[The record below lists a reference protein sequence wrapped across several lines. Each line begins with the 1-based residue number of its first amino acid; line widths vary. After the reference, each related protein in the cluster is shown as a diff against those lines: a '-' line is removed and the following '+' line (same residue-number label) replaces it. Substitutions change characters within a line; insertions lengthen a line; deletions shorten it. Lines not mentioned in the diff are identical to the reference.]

1 MHRTAVNVIAALLLA
16 LVPAAASGQELVD
29 GGDVE
34 TILEIAKA
42 HGEAELESRTSGD
55 PRISGRINGLGYQL
69 FFMNCT
75 DGKDCEDLN
84 FYAGFADLKPTV
96 DAINDWNR
104 NKRFGNAYL
113 DSDLDAV
120 IEFDVNL
127 EFGVARDN
135 LDAAFGLWE
144 LLLQQYAEHIGYR
157 PGA

>member
-1 MHRTAVNVIAALLLA
+1 MHRTALTVIVASVLA
-16 LVPAAASGQELVD
+16 VLPVTAFAQELVN

-34 TILEIAKA
+34 AILEIAKA
-42 HGEAELESRTSGD
+42 HGEASLEAQSSGD

-84 FYAGFADLKPTV
+84 FYAGFAELKPTV

-127 EFGVARDN
+127 EFGVTRDN

-157 PGA
+157 PS

>member
-1 MHRTAVNVIAALLLA
+1 MYRIALTAIAAAVMAVLPLN
-16 LVPAAASGQELVD
+16 VSGQELVD

-34 TILEIAKA
+34 TILEIAQA
-42 HGEAELESRTSGD
+42 HGEASLESQGDGD

-75 DGKDCEDLN
+75 AGKDCEDLN
-84 FYAGFADLKPTV
+84 FYAGFAELKPTV

-127 EFGVARDN
+127 EFGVTRDN

>member
-1 MHRTAVNVIAALLLA
+1 MHRTALTAIVASVLA
-16 LVPAAASGQELVD
+16 FLPLQAFAQEMVD
-29 GGDVE
+29 GSDVE
-34 TILEIAKA
+34 VILEIANA
-42 HGEAELESRTSGD
+42 HGEASLESQSGGN
-55 PRISGRINGLGYQL
+55 PRMSGRINGLGYQL

-84 FYAGFADLKPTV
+84 FYAGFAELKPTV

-157 PGA
+157 PS

>member
-1 MHRTAVNVIAALLLA
+1 MIALVLAALPLPTLA
-16 LVPAAASGQELVD
+16 QELVD

-34 TILEIAKA
+34 VILSIAQA
-42 HGEAELESRTSGD
+42 HGEASLESQSDGD
-55 PRISGRINGLGYQL
+55 PRISGQINGLAYQL

-75 DGKDCEDLN
+75 DGADCEDLN

-127 EFGVARDN
+127 EFGVSRDN
-135 LDAAFGLWE
+135 LDATFGLWE

-157 PGA
+157 TGQ

>member
-1 MHRTAVNVIAALLLA
+1 MHRTARTVIVATVLA
-16 LVPAAASGQELVD
+16 VLSAPTLAQELVD
-29 GGDVE
+29 GGDVDA
-34 TILEIAKA
+34 ILEIAKA
-42 HGEAELESRTSGD
+42 HGEAVLEIQTDGD

-75 DGKDCEDLN
+75 AGKDCEDLN
-84 FYAGFADLKPTV
+84 FYAGFAELKPTV

-127 EFGVARDN
+127 EFGVSRDN

-157 PGA
+157 TRP

>member
-1 MHRTAVNVIAALLLA
+1 MHRTALRVIAALALA
-16 LVPAAASGQELVD
+16 TLPVAAPAQELVD
-29 GGDVE
+29 GSNVE

-42 HGEAELESRTSGD
+42 HGEATLESQSDGD

-75 DGKDCEDLN
+75 GGKDCEDLN
-84 FYAGFADLKPTV
+84 FYAGFAELKPTV

-127 EFGVARDN
+127 EFGVTRDN

-157 PGA
+157 PGT

>member
-1 MHRTAVNVIAALLLA
+1 MHRTALTVIVASLLA
-16 LVPAAASGQELVD
+16 VLPLPALAQEVVD

-34 TILEIAKA
+34 VILEIAKA
-42 HGEAELESRTSGD
+42 HGEATLESQEGGD

-75 DGKDCEDLN
+75 GGKDCEDLN
-84 FYAGFADLKPTV
+84 FYAGFAELKPTV

-120 IEFDVNL
+120 IEYDVNL
-127 EFGVARDN
+127 EFGVTREN

-157 PGA
+157 PS

>member
-1 MHRTAVNVIAALLLA
+1 MYRTALT
-16 LVPAAASGQELVD
+16 LVAASVLAVLAPVAFAQEVVD
-29 GGDVE
+29 GGDIE
-34 TILEIAKA
+34 IILEIAKA
-42 HGEAELESRTSGD
+42 HGEANLEAQSDGD
-55 PRISGRINGLGYQL
+55 PRISGKINGLGYQL

-75 DGKDCEDLN
+75 EGQDCEDIN
-84 FYAGFADLKPTV
+84 FYAGFAELKPTV

-127 EFGVARDN
+127 EFGVTRDN

-157 PGA
+157 PN

>member
-1 MHRTAVNVIAALLLA
+1 MHRTARTAMVATVLA
-16 LVPAAASGQELVD
+16 VLSAPTLAQELVD
-29 GGDVE
+29 GGNID

-42 HGEAELESRTSGD
+42 HGEAVLETQTDGD

-75 DGKDCEDLN
+75 ASKDCEDLN
-84 FYAGFADLKPTV
+84 FYAGFAELKPTV

-127 EFGVARDN
+127 EFGVSRDN

-157 PGA
+157 TGT

>member
-1 MHRTAVNVIAALLLA
+1 MHRTALTAIV
-16 LVPAAASGQELVD
+16 ASVLSFLPLQAFAQEMVD
-29 GGDVE
+29 GSDVE
-34 TILEIAKA
+34 VILEIANA
-42 HGEAELESRTSGD
+42 HGEASLESQSGGN

-84 FYAGFADLKPTV
+84 FYAGFAELKPTV

-157 PGA
+157 PS

>member
-1 MHRTAVNVIAALLLA
+1 MHRTALTVIVASALAVLSA
-16 LVPAAASGQELVD
+16 PAFAQELLD

-34 TILEIAKA
+34 AILEIAKA
-42 HGEAELESRTSGD
+42 HGEAVLEAQTDGN
-55 PRISGRINGLGYQL
+55 PRISGRIDGLGYQL

-75 DGKDCEDLN
+75 DGKACEDLN
-84 FYAGFADLKPTV
+84 FYAGFANLKPTV

-157 PGA
+157 PS